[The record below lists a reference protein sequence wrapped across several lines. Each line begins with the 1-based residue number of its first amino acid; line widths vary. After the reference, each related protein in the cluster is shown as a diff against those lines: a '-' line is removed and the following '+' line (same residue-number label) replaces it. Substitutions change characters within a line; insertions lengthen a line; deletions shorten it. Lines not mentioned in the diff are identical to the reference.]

1 LERRPATAAPQ
12 TPPSDAA
19 TDSSETEVAMD
30 PAMLDGFPEEDKAKM
45 MGMIEAMQTR
55 DSLKMYN
62 NLVERCFSTCVQSFR
77 RKTLEKDEERC
88 VSKCCEKFL
97 KHSARTSVRFAELN
111 AQSMQQMGGPPQ

>member
-1 LERRPATAAPQ
+1 
-12 TPPSDAA
+12 
-19 TDSSETEVAMD
+19 MD

-97 KHSARTSVRFAELN
+97 QHSARTSVRFAELN